1 MAAIYNEM
9 KNEECICR
17 WLTVDGRLENPA
29 LELKIELKMQH
40 KILVTNIVKMK

>member
-17 WLTVDGRLENPA
+17 WWAVYGGLENPT
-29 LELKIELKMQH
+29 LELKIELKM
-40 KILVTNIVKMK
+40 